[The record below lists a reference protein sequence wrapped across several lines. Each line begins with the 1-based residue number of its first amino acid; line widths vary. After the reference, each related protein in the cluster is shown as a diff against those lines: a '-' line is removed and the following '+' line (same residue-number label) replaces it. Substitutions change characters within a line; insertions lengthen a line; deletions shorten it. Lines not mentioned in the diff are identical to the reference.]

1 MWRKSVANS
10 NHRHNEPDTLHHI
23 TSRIAHRVYF
33 LKDEERDDLLG
44 IVHRAAVFSGLK
56 LLGWCIMTNHF
67 HLLVYLPP
75 KADIDEN
82 EVIRRYG
89 ALKGEIAKKN
99 IIEAIAGWRKTG
111 ESGEML
117 VKKWI
122 DEQKR
127 RMYNVGSFMKIVKQ
141 WFTEDYNSR
150 NGHKGTLWES
160 SYHDCIVPMKTRE
173 MAQRLGYIHLNPVR
187 AAITDRFDGYR
198 WSSYAAWKA
207 GSKTAIEGMRF
218 VYGEETSE
226 SEMASLHNDLLFDL
240 LEYEKMKRVEEI
252 AKRRAAGYDI
262 PADPLTSEAMIAQSA
277 AHLKEVKAAAMR
289 LREEREQATKRKERN
304 ELLEKEVISLLKTL
318 FSTDLPHIADMLG
331 IDVRKA
337 YRLMTSM
344 RKKGIVK
351 QDGWGGEWR
360 ILSK

>member
-1 MWRKSVANS
+1 MANS

-44 IVHRAAVFSGLK
+44 IVRRATAFSGLK

-67 HLLVYLPP
+67 HLLMHLPP
-75 KADIDEN
+75 REDIDEN

-89 ALKGEIAKKN
+89 MLKGEIAEKN
-99 IIEAIAGWRKTG
+99 IIETIAGWRKTG

-160 SYHDCIVPMKTRE
+160 SYHDRIVPMKTSEIARC
-173 MAQRLGYIHLNPVR
+173 LGYIHLNPIR

-198 WSSYAAWKA
+198 WSSYAAWKVGNKNA
-207 GSKTAIEGMRF
+207 SEGMRF
-218 VYGEETSE
+218 VYGEEMSE
-226 SEMASLHNDLLFDL
+226 SEMEALHTDLLFEL
-240 LEYEKMKRVEEI
+240 LENEKMKRAEEI
-252 AKRRAAGYDI
+252 AKRRAAGYEV

-277 AHLKEVKAAAMR
+277 AHLEEVNAEAMR
-289 LREEREQATKRKERN
+289 LREEREQATKRAEQK
-304 ELLEKEVISLLKTL
+304 ELLEKEVIGLLKTL
-318 FSTDLPHIADMLG
+318 FSTDLPHIAAMLG
-331 IDVRKA
+331 IDLRKA
-337 YRLMTSM
+337 YRLMASM
-344 RKKGIVK
+344 RKKGLVEK
-351 QDGWGGEWR
+351 DQWSGGWR